1 MFNECMITSI
11 NLHSLFPFPE
21 EKEIK
26 KAKKIK
32 EGESDTAFFRRKGAL
47 FLHISFSAPYNIKG
61 HLFLR
66 IVVLMATEE

>member
-1 MFNECMITSI
+1 MFNKCMITYI
-11 NLHSLFPFPE
+11 NLHSLFPFTE
-21 EKEIK
+21 EKNK
-26 KAKKIK
+26 KSKKIK